1 MLIVVLGM
9 MSGMAFGMF
18 FTTHLLLLMTFNSYF
33 YKTRKT
39 VSAFPLYVIALM
51 SILSLFLWS
60 MIGTLL
66 ALVNY
71 FFFKNPSNNATEFFI
86 YILIGSVVFFLLSY
100 FFARK
105 LILHVLLE
113 LFVFGLVYGLLIPY
127 LINRLG
133 FS

>member
-18 FTTHLLLLMTFNSYF
+18 FTTHLLLLLTFNSYF
-33 YKTRKT
+33 YKVRET
-39 VSAFPLYVIALM
+39 VSGLPIYVIALV

-60 MIGTLL
+60 IVGTLL
-66 ALVNY
+66 ALINY
-71 FFFKNPSNNATEFFI
+71 VFYKNLSNNEIEFFI
-86 YILIGSVVFFLLSY
+86 YILVTSTVFFLLSY

-105 LILHVLLE
+105 LIFHVLLE
-113 LFVFGLVYGLLIPY
+113 LFVFGLVYGLLIPN
-127 LINRLG
+127 LVTRLD